1 MPGVHTSN
9 TAPEG
14 SATIAIRPPSRLP
27 NTLAGGIAHDFNNLL
42 AVISG
47 YADLLSTRAAAVEH
61 RSWAGEIRGAAA
73 RGAALV
79 RQLLAFSRRQQ
90 LTAEPLDLNDVV
102 SGMEAMLRRLIGE
115 DIELIVASDPALPA
129 VHADATQI
137 EQVLLNLAVNAR
149 DAMPEGG
156 RLAVETRAIE
166 LARPPREGLPAGSY
180 VRLSVADSGRGMDT
194 DTQARISEPFFT
206 TKPEGEGSGLGLATV
221 HGIVTQSG
229 GAITVSSAPGR
240 GTTFDVLLPAT
251 DLAAEPKR
259 PDQTP
264 AAGAGAGETILLA
277 EDEPMLRE
285 LAALLLTEAGYTV
298 LPAEHGEAA
307 LTLADQHAGSIDLLI
322 TDVVMPR
329 MNGPELAERL
339 RTLHPGIRV
348 LFVSGYQDRALAG
361 RGIRDRD
368 AVREKPFSDDQL
380 RTHVRRVLG
389 SSNP

>member
-1 MPGVHTSN
+1 M
-9 TAPEG
+9 
-14 SATIAIRPPSRLP
+14 
-27 NTLAGGIAHDFNNLL
+27 
-42 AVISG
+42 
-47 YADLLSTRAAAVEH
+47 
-61 RSWAGEIRGAAA
+61 
-73 RGAALV
+73 
-79 RQLLAFSRRQQ
+79 
-90 LTAEPLDLNDVV
+90 
-102 SGMEAMLRRLIGE
+102 
-115 DIELIVASDPALPA
+115 
-129 VHADATQI
+129 
-137 EQVLLNLAVNAR
+137 LLNLAVNAR

-180 VRLSVADSGRGMDT
+180 VRLSVADSGCGMDT
-194 DTQARISEPFFT
+194 DTQARIFEPFFT

-221 HGIVTQSG
+221 HGIVTQSA

-368 AVREKPFSDDQL
+368 AVLEKPFSDDQL